1 MSTAVVQ
8 LQSITGIQCHKIH
21 CCENQCI
28 AFTGNYADLNQCPC
42 RSQQFY
48 KDGITPRYWFLYIPL
63 AIRLVIQYANKERAE
78 ILTGYRARFDQEKE
92 SSELQDFWD
101 CWLYKEFLRQR
112 LGCFWDEHDV
122 GLHLS
127 LDGVQIVINKSHEVT
142 PILLYNLNLPP
153 DLQYKTKNVLIFVI
167 LLGLNQPGDLNSFC
181 CHLVDELKCLD
192 ENEVQAYNVKQ

>member
-1 MSTAVVQ
+1 MSTAVAQ
-8 LQSITGIQCHKIH
+8 LQSITGIQCHKVH

-28 AFTGNYADLNQCPC
+28 AFTGNYADFNQCPC
-42 RSQQFY
+42 GSQQFY
-48 KDGITPRYWFLYIPL
+48 EDGVTPRCWFLYIPL

-92 SSELQDFWD
+92 SSELLDFWD

-127 LDGVQIVINKSHEVT
+127 LDGVQIVMNKSHEVT

-153 DLQYKTKNVLIFVI
+153 DLWYKTKNVLIFAI
-167 LLGLNQPGDLNSFC
+167 LPGPSQPRDLNSFC
-181 CHLVDELKCLD
+181 RPLVDELKCLD
-192 ENEVQAYNVKQ
+192 ENGVQAYDAK

>member
-1 MSTAVVQ
+1 M
-8 LQSITGIQCHKIH
+8 
-21 CCENQCI
+21 
-28 AFTGNYADLNQCPC
+28 FTGNYADLNQCPC

-153 DLQYKTKNVLIFVI
+153 DLRYKTKNILIFAI
-167 LLGLNQPGDLNSFC
+167 LPGPS
-181 CHLVDELKCLD
+181 
-192 ENEVQAYNVKQ
+192 

>member
-1 MSTAVVQ
+1 M
-8 LQSITGIQCHKIH
+8 
-21 CCENQCI
+21 
-28 AFTGNYADLNQCPC
+28 
-42 RSQQFY
+42 
-48 KDGITPRYWFLYIPL
+48 
-63 AIRLVIQYANKERAE
+63 IQYANKERAE

-127 LDGVQIVINKSHEVT
+127 LDGVQIVMNKSHEVT

-153 DLQYKTKNVLIFVI
+153 DL
-167 LLGLNQPGDLNSFC
+167 
-181 CHLVDELKCLD
+181 
-192 ENEVQAYNVKQ
+192 